1 MVKNLIIFIAGGIV
15 GSVMAYLYTKEKME
29 ERTRIEIES
38 VKKKFDV
45 ENKKTQNKEVQKEY
59 EELASVYSGNDD
71 NHTEQFV
78 YISPEEFY
86 DNPKDYDQVSL
97 MYFEG
102 DQILADNEFNVI
114 ENVEKIIGNGLEH
127 FDEFENDLAYVQN
140 NELKIQYEIQREIR
154 EWKDMIGG

>member
-1 MVKNLIIFIAGGIV
+1 MVKNLVIFIAGGIV
-15 GSVMAYLYTKEKME
+15 GAAIAYLYTKEKME
-29 ERTRIEIES
+29 ERTQKEIES

-45 ENKKTQNKEVQKEY
+45 ESKKTQEKEVQKEY
-59 EELASVYSGNDD
+59 EKIAAVYSGKDSNF
-71 NHTEQFV
+71 TEQFS

-86 DNPKDYDQVSL
+86 DNPKDYEQVSL

-102 DQILADNEFNVI
+102 DQILADNEYNI
-114 ENVEKIIGNGLEH
+114 IDNVEEIIGNGLEH